1 MSTNV
6 QLARLFAEI
15 SLLLELQEA
24 NPFRVRAYSRAS
36 QALEA
41 LDKDVAL
48 LAEEGTLL
56 EIHGIGKDLA
66 VKIVEYLERG
76 AIAEYQ
82 ELKEAVPQILIEMT
96 RIPGLGPKNALKLH
110 RELGIESLDELEAA
124 CRKEAVAALKGFGP
138 KSQQNIMEGIAFVRR
153 ASERIP
159 VGLAIPYADAFLEAL
174 AALDEVDRISPAGS
188 LRRMK
193 ETVGDVDIVIGS
205 TAPEVVMETFVS
217 HPLADKVLARGNTKS
232 SIRTR
237 DDLQIDLR
245 VVDPEA
251 FGAALMYFT
260 GSKEHNIRLR
270 EMALKK
276 GLKINEYGIFDVSGL
291 DEGAGKE
298 KESSPKAG
306 KRLSAATEEECFE
319 TLGLPWIAPELREDS
334 GEIEAAM
341 EGKLPALIDDSD
353 IRGELHAHTD
363 ASDARLT
370 LEKLIEAARQ
380 KGWAYIGVTDHSG
393 SLKIA
398 NGLDL
403 DRMQW
408 QIERVREADDRHKD
422 IRVLAGTEVDI
433 LKDGSLDYPDEL
445 LQELDIV
452 IASIHTHFK
461 LDRQD
466 QTKRIC
472 DAMANP
478 YVNIV
483 GHLTGRMIGEREA
496 YELDVEKVIET
507 AAETGT
513 ALEIN
518 ANPIRLDLNDHHTRM
533 AHQAGVSVAI
543 CTDAHTVGQL
553 EFMQF
558 GVKVARRAW
567 LEAGYV
573 LNTFKPDA
581 LLKALHRKRR
591 ESLKKQGE

>member
-24 NPFRVRAYSRAS
+24 NPFRVRAYSRAA

-41 LDKDVAL
+41 LDEDVAL
-48 LAEEGTLL
+48 LAGEGTLV

-66 VKIVEYLERG
+66 AKIVEYLETG

-82 ELKEAVPQILIEMT
+82 ELKEVVPQILIEMT
-96 RIPGLGPKNALKLH
+96 RIPGLGPKNVLKLH

-193 ETVGDVDIVIGS
+193 ETVGDVDIVVGS
-205 TAPEVVMETFVS
+205 TAPEVVMDTFVS

-245 VVDPEA
+245 VVEPEV
-251 FGAALMYFT
+251 FGAALMHFT

-291 DEGAGKE
+291 DEEAGTE

-306 KRLSAATEEECFE
+306 KRLSAATEEGCFK

-334 GEIEAAM
+334 GEIQAARK
-341 EGKLPALIDDSD
+341 GKLPALIEDSD
-353 IRGELHAHTD
+353 IKGELHAHTD

-370 LEKLIEAARQ
+370 LEGLIEAARQ
-380 KGWAYIGVTDHSG
+380 KGWAYIGITDHSG

-422 IRVLAGTEVDI
+422 IRMLTGTEVEI

-461 LDRQD
+461 LGRQD

-518 ANPIRLDLNDHHTRM
+518 ANPIRLDLNDRHTRM

-567 LEAGYV
+567 LEAGDV
-573 LNTFKPDA
+573 LNTFEPHA

-591 ESLKKQGE
+591 KRPKK